1 MSTLIEDSD
10 RRCPHCSKR
19 MMLDI
24 GQRDMVGDDSVGEV
38 EMIHHCWSCGYVER
52 DRAWKRPRIKTGGPT
67 LAERLHKQRTDGW
80 VIPMR
85 TDIPAVEKTEWEE
98 AG

>member
-1 MSTLIEDSD
+1 MIEDSD
-10 RRCPHCSKR
+10 RHCPHCSKR

-24 GQRDMVGDDSVGEV
+24 GQRDTTGDDTAGEV

-52 DRAWKRPRIKTGGPT
+52 DRAWKRPRIRVGDGLT
-67 LAERLHKQRTDGW
+67 LAERLHKQRLEGW

-85 TDIPAVEKTEWEE
+85 TDIPAVEE
-98 AG
+98 ADDVA